1 LTTVT
6 GWFFKGERRVWKI
19 GALALALLIWCW
31 GSWQERSATRLTI
44 LPLRGGWATYF
55 DAPGT
60 KSDLLI
66 NCGDARSVESL
77 TKPFLRAQG
86 VNRLQGLLLTHGESR
101 YVGGA
106 GLVADLFSVPRVY
119 ASSARFRS
127 PAYRSVLEQFSRA
140 PRRLQTIGRGERLGP
155 WTILHPEPNDH
166 FAQADD
172 NAVVLLGKFDGIRV
186 LLLSDLGRPGQI
198 ALLERTPGLRADII
212 VTGLPSQGD
221 AACDVLLDTA
231 QPRAIIVAESEF
243 PASERASAR
252 LRERLARRNVP
263 VIYTRSDG
271 AATVE
276 FRESRWEIRTMNGIR
291 IRSSN

>member
-1 LTTVT
+1 
-6 GWFFKGERRVWKI
+6 
-19 GALALALLIWCW
+19 LALLFWSW
-31 GSWQERSATRLTI
+31 GCLQERSAMRLAI

-66 NCGDARSVESL
+66 NCGDARSVETL

-86 VNRLQGLLLTHGESR
+86 VNRLQGLLLTHGESL

-119 ASSARFRS
+119 ASPVRFRS
-127 PAYRSVLEQFSRA
+127 PAYREVLEQFSRA
-140 PRRLQTIGRGERLGP
+140 PRRLQTIGRGDWLGL
-155 WTILHPEPNDH
+155 WTILHPDPSDH
-166 FAQADD
+166 FARADD
-172 NAVVLLGKFDGIRV
+172 NAVVMLGNFGGIRV
-186 LLLSDLGRPGQI
+186 LLLSDLGRPGQNV
-198 ALLERTPGLRADII
+198 LVERMPDLRADII

-221 AACDVLLDTA
+221 AACDALLDRVL
-231 QPRAIIVAESEF
+231 PRVIIVAESEF

-263 VIYTRSDG
+263 VIYMRSDG

-276 FRESRWEIRTMNGIR
+276 LRGSRWEIRTMNGIR